1 MTVPY
6 YRKTRD
12 PQSTGGMIIELEDAI
27 RELEAENVA
36 LGKLEVVC
44 EVLTSEEY

>member
-12 PQSTGGMIIELEDAI
+12 PQSTGGMIVELEDAI
-27 RELEAENVA
+27 RGLEAENVA
-36 LGKLEVVC
+36 LGKLEL
-44 EVLTSEEY
+44 ETSICSSRK